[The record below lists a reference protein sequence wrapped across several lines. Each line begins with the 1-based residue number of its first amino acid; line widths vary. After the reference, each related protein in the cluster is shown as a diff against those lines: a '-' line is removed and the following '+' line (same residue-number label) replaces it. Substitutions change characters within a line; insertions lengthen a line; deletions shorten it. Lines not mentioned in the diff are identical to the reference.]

1 MHSVY
6 LPGISP
12 LHTLHP
18 LTKLAGVVLV
28 LAAVFALPWP
38 PVLPALLTLVLALAA
53 VGGVLSTL
61 LRRLGLLLAP
71 VICSLL
77 LIQGVLFPP
86 ERLTPLTLGPLT
98 FWAEGL
104 LFALTTAMRLL
115 TLTATMLLLVQTTHP
130 ADLVVA
136 LTALGVPRSVGY
148 IILVALQLLPDMAA
162 RASAILEAQRSRG
175 LETEGMLRRLRSLPA
190 LVAPL
195 IVGALVDVEAR
206 ALALESRAFA
216 ARGPKTTLRA
226 LHDTPAQRVARW
238 LLLALVG
245 ALLLLRLTLLRG
257 VT

>member
-6 LPGISP
+6 VPGASP
-12 LHTLHP
+12 LHALHP
-18 LTKLAGVVLV
+18 LTKLAGAALV

-38 PVLPALLTLVLALAA
+38 AALPALLALVLALAA
-53 VGGVLSTL
+53 IGGVLPTL
-61 LRRLGLLLAP
+61 LRRLLLLLAP

-77 LIQGVLFPP
+77 LIQGLLFPP
-86 ERLTPLTLGPLT
+86 ERITPLTVGPLT
-98 FWAEGL
+98 IWAEGL
-104 LFALTTAMRLL
+104 RFALTTAVRLL
-115 TLTATMLLLVQTTHP
+115 TLTGTMLLLVQTTHP
-130 ADLVVA
+130 ADLVAA
-136 LTALGVPRSVGY
+136 LTAIGAPRSVGY

-162 RASAILEAQRSRG
+162 RANAILEAQRSRG
-175 LETEGMLRRLRSLPA
+175 LETEGVLRRLRSLPA

-226 LHDTPAQRVARW
+226 LRDTPGQRTARW
-238 LLLALVG
+238 LLLGAAG

-257 VT
+257 AG